1 MSFIGRTFTEA
12 NPPERVVLGSVS
24 NLCTAVRRSSSVG
37 LVCNCLFS
45 VSVRRDVFMY
55 LFGNCGK
62 RSAVSRERSKM
73 YSRSDFS
80 VRFFCLSDF
89 VFYNRNEGVCVFF
102 SQFICI

>member
-1 MSFIGRTFTEA
+1 MSYIGRTFTET

-45 VSVRRDVFMY
+45 VSVRHDVFMY

-80 VRFFCLSDF
+80 VRFFLL
-89 VFYNRNEGVCVFF
+89 
-102 SQFICI
+102 I